1 MRRGLFEVNCPCTRY
16 RPRRRRR
23 GFNWV
28 RFLTFLGLVAVLI
41 WVMTG
46 RARAADVS
54 YAEQAGSLSH
64 ELVSPWLSGGMI
76 GLLVASVV
84 ALVWL
89 AVRKQQEN
97 EAFFARLRNRSRI
110 ECDET
115 GEPIWPT
122 REEIEKRKRFEADRS
137 VRAPIEDVFEPLR
150 APGERLPD
158 DDVQRILVACAAE
171 ARCIAKHVKRAQR
184 TLSVEDY
191 GDELSVA
198 EAKLDGVIRCVE
210 ALVERLC
217 ADLDQTKKSETEIS
231 DLCPW
236 PEPVAKK
243 VVKLKEVAS

>member
-1 MRRGLFEVNCPCTRY
+1 MRRGLFEMNCPCTRY

-97 EAFFARLRNRSRI
+97 EAFFARLRNRSR
-110 ECDET
+110 CDET

-122 REEIEKRKRFEADRS
+122 REEIEKRFSVCGSQFAVSEADRS

-158 DDVQRILVACAAE
+158 NDVQRILVACAAE
-171 ARCIAKHVKRAQR
+171 ARCIVKHLKRAQT

-210 ALVERLC
+210 ALV
-217 ADLDQTKKSETEIS
+217 
-231 DLCPW
+231 
-236 PEPVAKK
+236 
-243 VVKLKEVAS
+243 VKLKEVAS